1 MKGPMS
7 GWTSVCSATFAFVA
21 LAGWSPGKG
30 LSTEALYWTAA
41 ENSPFFAIRRSR
53 LDGSNIEDVLS
64 GVENQL
70 GELAVDAQAGKLYW
84 VENGVSVHRM
94 VRSGLDGR
102 EQEVLLTT
110 ADVLLR
116 IALDVPDDAI
126 YFTASVI
133 GGGAGIRRMS
143 LGGGDV
149 KEVIAAEAGDLA
161 VDSAAGRIYWVQE
174 GAIGTY
180 GTDIW
185 SAALDGSGPERVV
198 HHPFEH
204 HTTGIALDPAGRK
217 IYWATVDYL
226 KTHAQIV
233 QRANLDGTEI
243 ETLTTANPGL
253 DDWPVFIDLDL
264 PNRTV
269 YWVNGEDGVFF
280 RASFDGGEAE
290 RLHEDPGPFGPFGL
304 ALVRSPEGPP
314 PPEFRRGDAN
324 GDMKLDLSDAVA
336 LLNSLFLG
344 AMPPGCQ
351 DAADTNDDGKLD
363 LSDAISTLNFL
374 FLGGPAPA
382 GGACS
387 SDTTEDN
394 LYCCETRGCG

>member
-1 MKGPMS
+1 MKRPTP
-7 GWTSVCSATFAFVA
+7 GWTSIGSTILALVA
-21 LAGWSPGKG
+21 LAGWIPRKALGA
-30 LSTEALYWTAA
+30 EALYWTAA
-41 ENSPFFAIRRSR
+41 DSCPSFAIRRSR
-53 LDGSNIEDVLS
+53 LDGSNIEEVLS
-64 GVENQL
+64 GITNQL
-70 GELAVDAQAGKLYW
+70 GELAVDNQAGKLYW

-110 ADVLLR
+110 EDVLLR
-116 IALDVPDDAI
+116 IALDVPGGMI

-149 KEVIAAEAGDLA
+149 EEVIVAEAGDVA
-161 VDSAAGRIYWVQE
+161 VDGAAGRIYWVQE

-185 SAALDGSGPERVV
+185 RAALDGSGPERVV

-204 HTTGIALDPAGRK
+204 HTTGIALDPAGGK
-217 IYWATVDYL
+217 IYWATIDYV
-226 KTHAQIV
+226 KTHGQIV

-290 RLHEDPGPFGPFGL
+290 RLHEDPGQFGPFGL
-304 ALVRSPEGPP
+304 VLVRSPDVP

-324 GDMKLDLSDAVA
+324 GDLKLDLSDGVA

-344 AMPPGCQ
+344 ATPPSCQ

-387 SDTTEDN
+387 SDTTQDN
-394 LYCCETRGCG
+394 LDCRETRGCG